1 MLLVIAVSMTDEEI
15 QSIASERWYSSTK
28 RIVQQNDDWTRENV
42 EKKNNETPQIYLEK
56 MYTDLVISDIVN
68 TKIWYKN
75 RVGEEVDVKAEKA
88 TRTEVTEMVSVNV
101 I

>member
-15 QSIASERWYSSTK
+15 QSIAAERWYSHTK
-28 RIVQQNDDWTRENV
+28 RVVQENDDWTRENV
-42 EKKNNETPQIYLEK
+42 EKKNNETPQVYLEK
-56 MYTDLVISDIVN
+56 MYTDLVVSDIVN

-75 RVGEEVDVKAEKA
+75 RVGEEVDAKAEKE
-88 TRTEVTEMVSVNV
+88 TRTEVKENVSVNV

>member
-15 QSIASERWYSSTK
+15 ENIANERWYSKTK
-28 RIVQQNDDWTRENV
+28 WVVQQNDDWTRENV
-42 EKKNNETPQIYLEK
+42 EKNNNETPQVYLEK
-56 MYTDLVISDIVN
+56 MYTDLVVSDIVN

-75 RVGEEVDVKAEKA
+75 RVGEEVDAKAEKI
-88 TRTEVTEMVSVNV
+88 TRTEVKEMVSVNV

>member
-15 QSIASERWYSSTK
+15 ENIAYERWYSKTK
-28 RIVQQNDDWTRENV
+28 RVVQQNDDWTRENI
-42 EKKNNETPQIYLEK
+42 EKNNNETPQVYLEK
-56 MYTDLVISDIVN
+56 MYTDLVVSDIVN

-75 RVGEEVDVKAEKA
+75 RVGEEVDAKAEKI
-88 TRTEVTEMVSVNV
+88 TRTEVKEMVSVNV

>member
-15 QSIASERWYSSTK
+15 EKIAYERWYSKTK
-28 RIVQQNDDWTRENV
+28 WVVQQNDDWTRENV
-42 EKKNNETPQIYLEK
+42 EKNNNETPQVYLEK
-56 MYTDLVISDIVN
+56 MYTDLVVSDIVN

-75 RVGEEVDVKAEKA
+75 RVGEEVDAKAEKI
-88 TRTEVTEMVSVNV
+88 TRTEVKEMVSVNV